1 MANSQS
7 LHAAVA
13 SNGACRR
20 RPVIL
25 SMVAPSKNEKKR
37 PIKLVREIKITRN
50 PKTRRLA

>member
-1 MANSQS
+1 MATQQA

-25 SMVAPSKNEKKR
+25 STVARSNRDKDR
-37 PIKLVREIKITRN
+37 PVKLVREIELVRN
-50 PKTRRLA
+50 PKTRRL